1 MGDPPAGGAAVIFD
15 NHDASAGPRA
25 RDERFEHRFWI
36 SDKMQRIREEQ
47 PVELGSAE
55 PREIERSREVR
66 NYRNYRRRA
75 ALPVVIQLG

>member
-25 RDERFEHRFWI
+25 RDERFERRFRT

-66 NYRNYRRRA
+66 NDRNYRRRA